1 MYYGFNFNLLIKHLK
16 KKKRGP
22 VRGPVRIRADQIRT
36 VHGPRGPV
44 RIGPQK
50 NGPFFSKS
58 GPL

>member
-16 KKKRGP
+16 KK
-22 VRGPVRIRADQIRT
+22 RGPVRIRADQIRT
-36 VHGPRGPV
+36 IHSPRGPV